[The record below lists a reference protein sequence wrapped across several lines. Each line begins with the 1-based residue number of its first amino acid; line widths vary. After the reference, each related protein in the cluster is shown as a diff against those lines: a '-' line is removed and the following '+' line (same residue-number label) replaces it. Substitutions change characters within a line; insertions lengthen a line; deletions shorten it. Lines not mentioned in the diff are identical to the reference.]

1 MYIMF
6 TLRRI
11 ALALGVS
18 ALVLSAGQAKAGF
31 LGDSVSVSLTVHT
44 TGAVDDTVFS
54 NDPAIVGGAPLVGT
68 SEPNGTGYPLN
79 WSVDLQDLSILLTVS
94 NPGGVATT
102 VDPLLLTV
110 SGLDSDTLV
119 GATIGALNDFGF
131 TNADLTVGVDSVT
144 LSVPGGVLAL
154 LGAGGTLQTQINLAV
169 PEASSVIMTMMAGL
183 AGGGYLWRRRRNKA

>member
-1 MYIMF
+1 M
-6 TLRRI
+6 

-18 ALVLSAGQAKAGF
+18 ALVLGAGQAKAGF
-31 LGDSVSVSLTVHT
+31 TGDSVTVSLTVHT
-44 TGAVDDTVFS
+44 TGAVDQDVFS
-54 NDPAIVGGAPLVGT
+54 NDPAVVGAGIELTGT
-68 SEPNGTGYPLN
+68 SEPNGTGYPLD
-79 WSVDLQDLSILLTVS
+79 WSVDLDDLSILLTVS

-102 VDPLLLTV
+102 VDPLVLTV

-131 TNADLTVGVDSVT
+131 SNGDLAVGVDFVT
-144 LSVPGGVLAL
+144 LSVPGSVLAI

-183 AGGGYLWRRRRNKA
+183 MGGGYLWRRRRSIKA